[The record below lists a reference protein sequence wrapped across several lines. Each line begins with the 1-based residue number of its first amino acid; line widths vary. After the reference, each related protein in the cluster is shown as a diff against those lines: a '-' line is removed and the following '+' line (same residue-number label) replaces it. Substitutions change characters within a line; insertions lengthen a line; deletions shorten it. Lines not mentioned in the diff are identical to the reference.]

1 MSFKKSVILL
11 IFVTFLGFCSEE
23 VSSPKNSLNDCIKNI
38 LSPTDYQKFLD
49 SEITLEPYEDLI
61 QNCMNGNLV
70 TTTISSE
77 NNNNVVTTIDSTTTS
92 TQPKSETQILKG
104 FTETAL
110 SASDTW
116 PIIYTFNQIKDTS
129 TKHEISKTTALVE
142 SSKVETIQ
150 MIFSNCESNQVK
162 FSEVTLSKVSN

>member
-1 MSFKKSVILL
+1 
-11 IFVTFLGFCSEE
+11 
-23 VSSPKNSLNDCIKNI
+23 
-38 LSPTDYQKFLD
+38 
-49 SEITLEPYEDLI
+49 
-61 QNCMNGNLV
+61 MNGNLV
-70 TTTISSE
+70 TTTIALK
-77 NNNNVVTTIDSTTTS
+77 NNNVATTIDSTTTS
-92 TQPKSETQILKG
+92 LQKPKSETQILKG

-162 FSEVTLSKVSN
+162 FSEVTLQQSEQLEFTNENCRKGISLNSFNYLLVKNLNHEIAL